1 MSRRV
6 LLLLAVVALVGLS
19 GCAGLLG
26 GGSVSDERLDEAP
39 AEPYAWN
46 ASVDA
51 HITVT
56 ENATFRAV
64 YRTNASELEL
74 YRRDGFGGRN
84 AIPVRALRYR
94 YPNGTVITG
103 SEFADRGGGVS
114 RSRSAVTVTLPSDA
128 PRNATGRLAFSSE
141 STPKRFALPTF
152 VEGSYEVVLPPGRR
166 IGFPLFGRASPP
178 GHVTTR
184 DDAGRVHVRWDRVGS
199 DAVVVRFYLQRDL
212 AIFGGI
218 AAGLVLLGV
227 GGALYYRRRIRAL
240 RRRREELG
248 LDVDVED
255 DDLGDDGPPRMR

>member
-1 MSRRV
+1 MTRRPV
-6 LLLLAVVALVGLS
+6 LLVALALLVGLS

-26 GGSVSDERLDEAP
+26 GGEVSEERLDEPP

-64 YRTNASELEL
+64 YRTNESEMEL

-84 AIPVRALRYR
+84 AIPVRSLRYR

-103 SEFADRGGGVS
+103 SEFVARGGGVS
-114 RSRSAVTVTLPSDA
+114 RSRDEVTVTMPDDV
-128 PRNATGRLAFSSE
+128 PPNATGQLAFSSE
-141 STPKRFALPTF
+141 STPKRFSLPTF
-152 VEGSYEVVLPPGRR
+152 VTGSYEVVLPEGRR
-166 IGFPLFGRASPP
+166 IGFPLFGRAAPP
-178 GHVTTR
+178 GHETTR
-184 DDAGRVHVRWDRVGS
+184 DADGRVHVRWDRVES
-199 DAVVVRFYLQRDL
+199 DAVSVRFYLQRDL

-227 GGALYYRRRIRAL
+227 GGALYYRRRIEAL

-248 LDVDVED
+248 LDVEVED
-255 DDLGDDGPPRMR
+255 DDLDDDGPPRMR